1 MKKSSKIK
9 NETQAKTTILEKQ
22 KTKIPLTFSKLIKN
36 VIFENVLLPYKNQ
49 NAETFPKP
57 KKSGCFFSS
66 IEKKTCKNYGII
78 YAGEM

>member
-9 NETQAKTTILEKQ
+9 NEIQAKTTILEKQ

-49 NAETFPKP
+49 NAGNFPAKTR
-57 KKSGCFFSS
+57 KKWVLFEY
-66 IEKKTCKNYGII
+66 I
-78 YAGEM
+78 